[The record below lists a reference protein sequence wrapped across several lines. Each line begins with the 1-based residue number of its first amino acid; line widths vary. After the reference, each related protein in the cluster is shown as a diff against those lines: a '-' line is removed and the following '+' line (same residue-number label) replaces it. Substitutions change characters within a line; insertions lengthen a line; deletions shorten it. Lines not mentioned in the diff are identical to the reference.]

1 MNILLFLKKV
11 NYIIIKETQYFM
23 YYVNEEISTTL
34 DSEIENRKLHKNAFE
49 AKELAMIVK
58 IIFKGIKE
66 LKDN

>member
-1 MNILLFLKKV
+1 
-11 NYIIIKETQYFM
+11 M

-34 DSEIENRKLHKNAFE
+34 DSEIENRKLHKNPFE

>member
-1 MNILLFLKKV
+1 
-11 NYIIIKETQYFM
+11 M